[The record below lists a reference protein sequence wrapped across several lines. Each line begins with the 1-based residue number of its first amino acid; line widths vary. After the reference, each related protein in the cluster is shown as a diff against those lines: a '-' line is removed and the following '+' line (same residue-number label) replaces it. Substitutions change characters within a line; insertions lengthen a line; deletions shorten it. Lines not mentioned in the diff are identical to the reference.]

1 MTGTVQEDYARNE
14 GLRTRSYSSLDEAVG
29 ALLNGDM
36 AAIIHDAP
44 VLEYYAHTHRDQPVE
59 VVGRLFEKDKL
70 RWSRLMRQFGGLA
83 ICLEPSKGA
92 SMKASSKGGQ
102 SVAGL
107 HRACGRVPIRTVLQN
122 SLSPGASAFRR

>member
-59 VVGRLFEKDKL
+59 VVGRLFEKDKYGFAL
-70 RWSRLMRQFGGLA
+70 PRESPLTRPLTLA
-83 ICLEPSKGA
+83 PLAALDANTG
-92 SMKASSKGGQ
+92 
-102 SVAGL
+102 
-107 HRACGRVPIRTVLQN
+107 RA
-122 SLSPGASAFRR
+122 AD